1 MRNTGRVTAISL
13 LLLLAGCV
21 RSLQPLYT
29 EQDLI
34 FEKNL
39 IGCWSEEG
47 SIETWCFSKQGEKA
61 YQLVYTQDRRSGVF
75 DVHLFRLE
83 EQLFMDLL
91 PRQQELK
98 ENDLYKFHLVPV
110 HTFAHVKQI
119 GPTLQMRFP
128 DPEWFRKFVERN
140 PETLRH
146 EKVER
151 EIIVTA
157 TTKEMQTFWLKHVDT
172 EGAFKDFSNME
183 RKVDVAPNVQ
193 SPKEETEDGK

>member
-39 IGCWSEEG
+39 IGCWSEKG

-193 SPKEETEDGK
+193 SPKKETEDGK